1 MTAEKSGEFRG
12 KSVEVAI
19 ENGLMALG
27 LSRDEVEVEIVRRGS
42 RGVLGIGAEDAV
54 VRITARQAA
63 PKEPAPGPAPEPP
76 QMPEARP
83 ALATPEQRVA
93 QPSLPPPE
101 TLRPAQRPAPRP
113 AARPSEKPEAR
124 PYQKAEPK
132 PVQRLAVRP
141 SQGIE
146 KPEPQAILPP
156 EAAAAAVA
164 KDARELEA
172 AQRGRE
178 LLAGLL
184 ERMDMPAAVEIV
196 PQSEAEA
203 DEDGQRALVLNIVGE
218 DLGTLIGRQGDVL
231 TAMQM
236 ITRLMVSRTVRGRHN
251 LIVDVNGYR
260 ARRAESLRRLA
271 LRMADQV
278 TQAGR
283 TMALEPMPPAE
294 RRIIHLTLRNH
305 PNVTTLSVG
314 EGDRR
319 KVTIIPKKG

>member
-12 KSVEVAI
+12 KSVEAAI
-19 ENGLMALG
+19 ESGLMALG
-27 LSRDEVEVEIVRRGS
+27 LSRDEAEIEIVRRGS
-42 RGVLGIGAEDAV
+42 RGVLGIGAEDAI
-54 VRITARQAA
+54 VRITGRRPA
-63 PKEPAPGPAPEPP
+63 PKEAVSRPGPKEAVSRPGPEP
-76 QMPEARP
+76 
-83 ALATPEQRVA
+83 
-93 QPSLPPPE
+93 
-101 TLRPAQRPAPRP
+101 
-113 AARPSEKPEAR
+113 
-124 PYQKAEPK
+124 PK
-132 PVQRLAVRP
+132 PVQKPV
-141 SQGIE
+141 E
-146 KPEPQAILPP
+146 KPEPQAVLPP
-156 EAAAAAVA
+156 AAPAVVAPVA

-184 ERMDMPAAVEIV
+184 ERMGMSARVEIV

-218 DLGTLIGRQGDVL
+218 ELGALVGRQGEVL
-231 TAMQM
+231 TALQM
-236 ITRLMVSRTVRGRHN
+236 LTRLMVSKVVRGRHN

-260 ARRAESLRRLA
+260 ARRAEALRRLA

-278 TQAGR
+278 MQAGR

-305 PNVTTLSVG
+305 PSVTTLSVG

-319 KVTIIPKKG
+319 KVTIIPKKD